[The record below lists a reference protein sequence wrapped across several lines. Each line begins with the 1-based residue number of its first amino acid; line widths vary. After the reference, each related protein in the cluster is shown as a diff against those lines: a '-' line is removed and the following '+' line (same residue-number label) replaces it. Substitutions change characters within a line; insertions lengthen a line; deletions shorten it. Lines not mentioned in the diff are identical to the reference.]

1 MSGRGWLTVQA
12 EGGERHMQTIDLPI
26 RGMTCAS
33 CVATIERGLHQVPGV
48 QTAAVDLS
56 AANATVTYDP
66 TVAQVNDLIQA
77 IEEVGYEVKAARA
90 AGGIGGM
97 ANQPSSW
104 QTLKQML
111 KMAAC
116 CAGPILGLALL
127 APLAGSLG
135 IGVSSVVSFL
145 LVLACPLS
153 MLVMMYFM
161 MRGQKAEG
169 QSQGQAEGQ
178 PLPQMTPA
186 VAMAEGNGQ
195 PEGREAL
202 HAPEARQPS
211 AVSAP
216 TMPIPQSSR
225 PPG

>member
-1 MSGRGWLTVQA
+1 M
-12 EGGERHMQTIDLPI
+12 
-26 RGMTCAS
+26 
-33 CVATIERGLHQVPGV
+33 
-48 QTAAVDLS
+48 
-56 AANATVTYDP
+56 
-66 TVAQVNDLIQA
+66 
-77 IEEVGYEVKAARA
+77 K
-90 AGGIGGM
+90 
-97 ANQPSSW
+97 NQPNTM

-153 MLVMMYFM
+153 MLVMMYLM
-161 MRGQKAEG
+161 MRGQEAEK
-169 QSQGQAEGQ
+169 QSQGQAEGP
-178 PLPQMTPA
+178 PLPQMPPA
-186 VAMAEGNGQ
+186 LAIAEGNGQ

-202 HAPEARQPS
+202 QAPEARQPS

>member
-1 MSGRGWLTVQA
+1 
-12 EGGERHMQTIDLPI
+12 
-26 RGMTCAS
+26 
-33 CVATIERGLHQVPGV
+33 VPGV
-48 QTAAVDLS
+48 QTAAVDL
-56 AANATVTYDP
+56 AAAKATVTYDP
-66 TVAQVNDLIQA
+66 AIAQVNDLIQA
-77 IEEVGYEVKAARA
+77 IEEAGYAVKAARA
-90 AGGIGGM
+90 AGGTGGM

-135 IGVSSVVSFL
+135 VGVSSVVSFL

-161 MRGQKAEG
+161 MRGQKAER
-169 QSQGQAEGQ
+169 QGQGQVEGQ
-178 PLPQMTPA
+178 PRPQMPPAETA

-202 HAPEARQPS
+202 YAPEARQPS
-211 AVSAP
+211 TVSVP
-216 TMPIPQSSR
+216 TTPRPKSSR
-225 PPG
+225 PLG